1 MSLVPIIK
9 PNDWVGVRRAI
20 QKLAGSKLGPNSS
33 PTFAGLTLSDLTASR
48 LIATDADKGLASADL
63 VSWVTGTANRV
74 TVTDD
79 SDGTITLT
87 VPQDID
93 ATAAPT
99 FAGLNITTVDAL
111 PDSVVEGKL
120 IRLSTDDHLYLG
132 VA

>member
-1 MSLVPIIK
+1 MALVPKIVK
-9 PNDWVGVRRAI
+9 DDWVGLRRVL
-20 QKLAGSKLGPNSS
+20 QKLASSKLGSTSS
-33 PTFAGLTLSDLTASR
+33 PTFAGLVLSDLTASR
-48 LIATDADKGLASADL
+48 LIAADAGKGLASADL
-63 VSWVTGTANRV
+63 ASWVTGTANRV